1 MSDVAVIGLGEMGA
15 ALANAFITAGHEV
28 TVWNRSPQKAVS
40 LRKRGAQLA
49 ADVADAISAAP
60 IVVICVSDYAVTSS
74 ILASAGAEEA
84 LRGRLVVQL
93 SSGIPKQARTLAEH
107 VHRAGGT
114 YLDGAIAAWPR
125 QIGTAEAAIFISGP
139 QDQFDAA
146 KPILAALA
154 GGLTHIGTDI
164 AIALALFNAALSYF
178 AGHWIGFSYGAAIC
192 QAEGLP
198 VDAFGDMLAGLSPSL
213 ATDLQHMGRVIT
225 SGSYATPETT
235 LVTAGTDIGRLVE
248 LADDLKIGN
257 AWPIFAGSTF
267 QQAIRAGF
275 GTEEHCAIIKVL
287 SHR

>member
-1 MSDVAVIGLGEMGA
+1 M
-15 ALANAFITAGHEV
+15 
-28 TVWNRSPQKAVS
+28 
-40 LRKRGAQLA
+40 
-49 ADVADAISAAP
+49 
-60 IVVICVSDYAVTSS
+60 VVICVSDYAVTSS
-74 ILASAGAEEA
+74 ILDSAGAEEA

-93 SSGIPKQARTLAEH
+93 SSGIPKQARALAGR
-107 VHRAGGT
+107 VHRAGGM

-139 QDQFDAA
+139 LEQFDAA
-146 KPILAALA
+146 KPTLSALA
-154 GGLTHIGTDI
+154 GGLTHSGTDI
-164 AIALALFNAALSYF
+164 ATALSLFNAALSYF

-198 VDAFGDMLAGLSPSL
+198 VDAFGDMLADLSPSL

-225 SGSYATPETT
+225 SGSYANPESR
-235 LVTAGTDIGRLVE
+235 LVIAGTDIGRLVE

-257 AWPIFAGSTF
+257 DWPIFAGSTF

-287 SHR
+287 SRH